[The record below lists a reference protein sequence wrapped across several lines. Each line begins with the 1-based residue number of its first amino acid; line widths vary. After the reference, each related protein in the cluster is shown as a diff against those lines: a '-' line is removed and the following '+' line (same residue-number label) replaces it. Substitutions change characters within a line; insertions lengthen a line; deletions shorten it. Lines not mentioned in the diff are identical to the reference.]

1 MSMNKTR
8 LAWIVAIAAD
18 LLQIVFLPIF
28 GMGGFS
34 PVMDGLDAIVAIVMI
49 LLLGWHL
56 AFLPTVIAELVP
68 GLNLIPTWTAA
79 VFFVT
84 RRRKVADDVAR
95 KELPPSTR

>member
-1 MSMNKTR
+1 MNKTR

-34 PVMDGLDAIVAIVMI
+34 PVVDGLDMIVAIAMI

-56 AFLPTVIAELVP
+56 AFLPTLIAELVP

-84 RRRKVADDVAR
+84 RKKSRQLERGT
-95 KELPPSTR
+95 E

>member
-1 MSMNKTR
+1 MNKTR
-8 LAWIVAIAAD
+8 LAWIVAIVAD
-18 LLQIVFLPIF
+18 LLQIVFLPIL

-56 AFLPTVIAELVP
+56 AFLPTVVAELVP
-68 GLNLIPTWTAA
+68 GLNLIPTWTVA

-84 RRRKVADDVAR
+84 RRRKVAEDVAR
-95 KELPPSTR
+95 KELPPSTS